1 MAIVQ
6 ILKQRQITL
15 PTSICKSLHLS
26 IGDLLDTY
34 VDKHAIVLKPKKNIT
49 KPDQSWFWTQKWQM
63 KEREADKDIAEGR
76 LIGPF
81 SDAQTAIKMLK
92 SKNRKI

>member
-15 PTSICKSLHLS
+15 PTSI
-26 IGDLLDTY
+26 
-34 VDKHAIVLKPKKNIT
+34 
-49 KPDQSWFWTQKWQM
+49 PDQSWFWTQKWQM